1 MMEGADDR
9 KKVRDR
15 GSAGTELTRRIRP
28 ARPAG
33 PMPITGWVAWMA
45 LTAFQACSGSGPS
58 QDDAS
63 RADYHYRLARNYY
76 NDRNIAMTQRELHT
90 ALTLDPSHA
99 EAHHLKGFVLMG
111 LQNYDGAAAEFRE
124 TLRLKPDHFEAR
136 NNLGA
141 TLIAQDRFDE
151 AIQALTPL
159 VEEPLYPTPALAHY
173 NIGYAYH
180 RIGDRSGAR
189 RHLEMA
195 LFLAPGMCKAANALG
210 LLLQDIGDA
219 KGAREAFERAVKQC
233 PKFAEPYYHLGV
245 MLQKADDHVSA
256 EAMFA
261 RCAEIAPD
269 TTVGRR
275 CKARR

>member
-1 MMEGADDR
+1 MEGADER
-9 KKVRDR
+9 KSVRDR
-15 GSAGTELTRRIRP
+15 GSARTGPTRR
-28 ARPAG
+28 
-33 PMPITGWVAWMA
+33 TGATSFLPLVAWMA
-45 LTAFQACSGSGPS
+45 FAAFQACSGSGPS

-63 RADYHYRLARNYY
+63 KADFHYRLARNYY

-90 ALTLDPSHA
+90 ALTLDPGHV

-111 LQNYDGAAAEFRE
+111 LQNYDGAASEFRE

-141 TLIAQDRFDE
+141 TLIAQDRYEE
-151 AIQALTPL
+151 AIQTLTPL

-173 NIGYAYH
+173 NLGYAYH
-180 RIGDRSGAR
+180 RIGDLSAAR

-210 LLLQDIGDA
+210 LVLQEIGDA

-245 MLQKADDHVSA
+245 MLQKADDPASA

-261 RCAEIAPD
+261 RCAEIAPG
-269 TTVGRR
+269 TNVGRR
-275 CKARR
+275 CQARR